1 MSEGEL
7 SPADREA
14 AVHFMLSAEERAR
27 LKAEADAAGLTM
39 QQLFELKMLGAA
51 KPRATRGRRRKPT
64 QPEELPYS
72 LSA

>member
-1 MSEGEL
+1 MSEGAL

-14 AVHFMLSAEERAR
+14 AVHFMLSADERAR

-51 KPRATRGRRRKPT
+51 KPRAARGRRRKPS
-64 QPEELPYS
+64 QPEELPYGMT
-72 LSA
+72 A